1 MAAALDARRLV
12 NTGFA
17 FAHASL
23 REQVRGQTKSSNSRP
38 LVFVTRSF

>member
-23 REQVRGQTKSSNSRP
+23 REQVRGQTKSSDSWQ
-38 LVFVTRSF
+38 LFFVTNSF